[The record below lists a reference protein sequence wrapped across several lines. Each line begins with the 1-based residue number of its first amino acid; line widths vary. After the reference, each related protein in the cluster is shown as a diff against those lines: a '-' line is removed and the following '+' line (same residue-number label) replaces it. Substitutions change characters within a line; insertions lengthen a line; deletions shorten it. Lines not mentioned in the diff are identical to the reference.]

1 MTGWSHHSCSTDS
14 LICLVQGTKASS
26 LKKDPAQ
33 RISALVQ
40 SVILLKET
48 LAALPGL
55 AKTLEPAQSE
65 LLKAV
70 NTLFRT
76 EIAGMGPCSLLQGD
90 VLARSLFVLRE

>member
-1 MTGWSHHSCSTDS
+1 MNGWHQHSRSTDS
-14 LICLVQGTKASS
+14 VICLVQGLKANS

-40 SVILLKET
+40 SVILLKEA

-70 NTLFRT
+70 STSHST
-76 EIAGMGPCSLLQGD
+76 DTAGMGPCSLLQDD
-90 VLARSLFVLRE
+90 VIARSAFVLRE